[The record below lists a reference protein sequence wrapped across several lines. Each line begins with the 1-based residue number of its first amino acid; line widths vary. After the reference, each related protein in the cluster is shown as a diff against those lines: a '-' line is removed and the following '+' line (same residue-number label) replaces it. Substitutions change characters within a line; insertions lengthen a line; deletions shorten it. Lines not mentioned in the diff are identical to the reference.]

1 MTDAE
6 RQQRIRRTTLT
17 LVGVAVAFYVT
28 FIVWTVVRH

>member
-28 FIVWTVVRH
+28 FIVWTVVRQ